1 VPSGDRREK
10 LPIVQL
16 TKSIAVPGKIIMIPK
31 KLMRSIAMLMGVV
44 VLTSVLTFKV
54 FEDRA
59 KADRTFGTFVIQQD
73 ASDSALEI
81 HPADRR
87 STKIYLHV
95 AGNDYGYFF

>member
-1 VPSGDRREK
+1 
-10 LPIVQL
+10 
-16 TKSIAVPGKIIMIPK
+16 MIPK
-31 KLMRSIAMLMGVV
+31 KLMRSIAMFMGVV

-54 FEDRA
+54 FEARA

-95 AGNDYGYFF
+95 AGNDYGYFFLGGDTHLRGNGQPSSFQGVVKA